1 MNTKNNSRAKTTKE
15 TFKNVLID
23 LLLEDQKIEQITVTQ
38 ICSRAGINRSTF
50 YAHYDIP
57 TDIMKEIEKEVL
69 VNYRECIAQIA
80 QSDKNRIIYLLRFI
94 KENARIFRVL
104 LNDTRGNAFYEMI
117 IESTLLELEQVK
129 NIVREPRFVPYI
141 YDYLLNGSAT
151 VLLDWIDSNFE
162 LSEKELAEFLLII
175 SKCAIDPFL
184 YKRGERQSVEP

>member
-104 LNDTRGNAFYEMI
+104 LNDTRGNAFYEMN